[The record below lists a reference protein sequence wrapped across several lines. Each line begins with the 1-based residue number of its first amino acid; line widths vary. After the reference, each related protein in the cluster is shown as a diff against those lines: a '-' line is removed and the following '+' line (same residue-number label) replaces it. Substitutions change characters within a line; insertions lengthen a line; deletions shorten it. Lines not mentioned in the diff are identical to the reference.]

1 MQGHLEI
8 LLPKEVELA
17 DGDTPAVTSETYAE
31 YPLII
36 VSPLGFVAP
45 AKICTTPRPL
55 GFVPLRSPLG
65 FVPLRSPL
73 GLVPLPRP
81 LGFVPLRSPLGFV
94 PLRARWDLYYRGRA
108 GLQARV
114 T

>member
-1 MQGHLEI
+1 MQEHLKI
-8 LLPKEVELA
+8 LSPKEFELA
-17 DGDTPAVTSETYAE
+17 DGGTSAVTSETYAE

-45 AKICTTPRPL
+45 AGICTT
-55 GFVPLRSPLG
+55 
-65 FVPLRSPL
+65 
-73 GLVPLPRP
+73 PRP